1 MASTPRQE
9 SDAAQQ
15 WLHHALLLFSA
26 HAGSDSVAMKA
37 YMKNRFEFFGI
48 KKPLRAELQKLIY
61 LESGVPGND
70 LFREIVCLL
79 WEDHRR
85 ESHYLAMDIMFK
97 NRKHFVEDD
106 IYLIEELMRSNSW
119 WDSIDF
125 LSPHLAAFW
134 FKRFPLKKETTLIR
148 WNSDAD
154 FWIRRASLLAQLH
167 EKKNTDIELLFKL
180 IIPLAGEKEFFIRK
194 AIGWSLRELAKT
206 HPNRVINFVESHEIS
221 ALSRREALKHV
232 LSQD

>member
-1 MASTPRQE
+1 V
-9 SDAAQQ
+9 
-15 WLHHALLLFSA
+15 FSA
-26 HAGSDSVAMKA
+26 HSGSDSVAMKA

-61 LESGVPGND
+61 MELGVPGNEI
-70 LFREIVCLL
+70 FREIVCLL

-85 ESHYLAMDIMFK
+85 ESHYLAMDILFR

-125 LSPHLAAFW
+125 LSPHLAACGY
-134 FKRFPLKKETTLIR
+134 KQFPHKKETTLLR

-154 FWIRRASLLAQLH
+154 FWVRRASLLAQLH
-167 EKKNTDIELLFKL
+167 EKKNTDIELLFRL

-206 HPNRVINFVESHEIS
+206 HPNQVINFVESHEIS

-232 LSQD
+232 LSKD